1 MTHKLTAEFRSLGA
15 TRRYADGGEQ
25 RVLEVLANA
34 EDRTDGSDELRRLAS
49 DWPTTYHLSPAR
61 SNLVRPIAIGPDHRI
76 LEVGAGTGALTR
88 HLGERGARVLAL
100 EGDATRAKAVA
111 LRCSDLD
118 NVEVVCGLLEEL
130 EDPDGF
136 DLVVVIGVL
145 EYAGGAPGADHPHL
159 EFLRRAAGLVRP
171 EGALLLAIENQIG
184 LKYLLGFSEDHLD
197 EPWAGLAGYP
207 GNPAVRT
214 FSRTGLGSLLET
226 SGLPAQ
232 RWYYPY
238 PDYKMPSAILA
249 VEAFE
254 IEGATDFV
262 DQLVGLP
269 VRDPASPPTLFCDSR
284 AAHRVFLDAG
294 LGPDV
299 ANSFLV
305 LAGRGATEL
314 ERWIDPGAVAWHFA
328 SERRRRWR
336 RFHVV
341 RREGDALHLTSR
353 PTHDGDR
360 PAPAEW
366 MQQLSSKDESYVTGP
381 TVEQEALDACRRRDL
396 DALRVVLARWH
407 TSLLHNERPAPPP
420 VAAHPYAATG
430 ARALPP
436 DFFDA
441 NLSNFVD
448 TGGTLAFVDREWHVG
463 TGVDPDLARF
473 RALWYLALD
482 LVVSGVEQPFEPGAT
497 VTDITRR
504 LVEMVDVVAE
514 ADLIERFYSA
524 EAEVQAIVTGA
535 DAAAIER
542 DLRRL
547 GATSRSESAAV
558 STLPVNRVRRDLIE
572 LGESLRPLRNRI
584 AELEAAIGERD
595 HQIEAVSEE
604 LVRVADW
611 ARSLESELGRAQRW
625 ATELNELA
633 GRKLEIEDALRRD
646 LAETSRQ
653 VEANRAEAER
663 LRSEREAVAA
673 ELGHLE
679 RRSQRLAREL
689 EQYRAWEAKWT
700 RKPLVRAALI
710 LHRLLGGG
718 NSSH

>member
-1 MTHKLTAEFRSLGA
+1 MTHQLAAAVRLLGA
-15 TRRYADGGEQ
+15 SRRYADGSEQ
-25 RVLEVLANA
+25 RVLEALARA
-34 EDRTDGSDELRRLAS
+34 HDRRDGSDELRRLAS
-49 DWPTTYHLSPAR
+49 DWPTTYHLSPRR
-61 SNLVRPIAIGPDHRI
+61 SNLLRPFKIGPGLRV

-88 HLGERGARVLAL
+88 HLGERGANVLAI
-100 EGDATRAKAVA
+100 EGDPTRAQAAA
-111 LRCSDLD
+111 LRCSDLP
-118 NVEVVCGLLEEL
+118 NVEVVCGLFQEL
-130 EDPDGF
+130 ADERGF
-136 DLVVVIGVL
+136 DLVVVVGVL
-145 EYAGGAPGADHPHL
+145 EYAGGAPGASHPHL
-159 EFLRRAAGLVRP
+159 DFLNHAGGLVR
-171 EGALLLAIENQIG
+171 EGGALILAIENQIG
-184 LKYLLGFSEDHLD
+184 LKYLLGFSEDHVD

-214 FSRTGLGSLLET
+214 FSRAGLRSLLET

-254 IEGATDFV
+254 VDGATDFV

-269 VRDPASPPTLFCDSR
+269 VRDLASPPTLFCDSR

-305 LAGRGATEL
+305 LAGRGTAEL
-314 ERWIDPGAVAWHFA
+314 ESWIDPEAVAWHFA

-341 RREGDALHLTSR
+341 RREGDALHLISR
-353 PTHDGDR
+353 PIHDGDR

-366 MQQLSSKDESYVTGP
+366 MQQLSSKDESYVPGL

-396 DALRVVLARWH
+396 DALRAVLACWH

-441 NLSNFVD
+441 SLSNFVN
-448 TGGTLAFVDREWHVG
+448 TGGMLTFVDREWHVG

-473 RALWYLALD
+473 RALWYLAVD

-514 ADLIERFYSA
+514 TDLIERFYSA

-535 DAAAIER
+535 DAAAIDR
-542 DLRRL
+542 DLRHL
-547 GATSRSESAAV
+547 GATSRSESAAA

-572 LGESLRPLRNRI
+572 LGESLEPLRNRI
-584 AELEAAIGERD
+584 ADLEAAIGERD
-595 HQIEAVSEE
+595 RQIEAVSAE

-611 ARSLESELGRAQRW
+611 ARSLESELRRAQRW
-625 ATELNELA
+625 ATELNEQA
-633 GRKLEIEDALRRD
+633 SRKVEIEEAL
-646 LAETSRQ
+646 T
-653 VEANRAEAER
+653 
-663 LRSEREAVAA
+663 A
-673 ELGHLE
+673 ELGRLDL
-679 RRSQRLAREL
+679 RSQKLAREL

-700 RKPLVRAALI
+700 RKPLVRAALV
-710 LHRLLGGG
+710 LHRLLGGS